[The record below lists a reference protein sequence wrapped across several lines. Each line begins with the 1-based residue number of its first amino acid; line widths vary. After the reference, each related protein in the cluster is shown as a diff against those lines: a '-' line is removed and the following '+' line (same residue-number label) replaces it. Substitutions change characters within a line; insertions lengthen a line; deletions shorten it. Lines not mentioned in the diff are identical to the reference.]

1 MASARTVFPNP
12 ALLEDS
18 TEERK
23 IRLSLWTPLDRPT
36 RRYLGIGEW
45 GGPPFLSF
53 PSPRPPPRVIVRVRR
68 RRK

>member
-12 ALLEDS
+12 ALLGDS
-18 TEERK
+18 TERAK
-23 IRLSLWTPLDRPT
+23 NPVVVVDPLGPT
-36 RRYLGIGEW
+36 YPALFRYW